1 VKTKDNLTLTPVAA
15 KDLLIGR
22 WLSYLEDGR
31 IRTNKAIEGL
41 TTEQLEYQQKPFE
54 NSISTLLGHIAAIEM
69 DWLYAEI
76 LEQEIPQEVLA
87 LLPPDVR
94 DEAGKLME
102 VKGVSLEQHLER
114 LGKTH
119 QFFINHLSTMTLED
133 FLRVRSLEPYDV
145 TPEWVCLHLLEHEAA
160 HRGQILL
167 LREHVQTL

>member
-1 VKTKDNLTLTPVAA
+1 VSKDNLTITPAPA
-15 KDLLIGR
+15 KDSLVGR
-22 WLSYLEDGR
+22 WLSYLDDGR
-31 IRTNKAIEGL
+31 ERTKSVVEGL
-41 TTEQLEYQQKPFE
+41 TTERLEYQQPPFQ
-54 NSISTLLGHIAAIEM
+54 NSISTLLAHIAAIEM
-69 DWLYAEI
+69 DWLYSEI
-76 LEQEIPQEVLA
+76 LEQEIPKEVLV

-94 DEAGKLME
+94 DETGRLIE

-114 LGKTH
+114 LEKTH

-167 LREHVQTL
+167 LREHVQKL